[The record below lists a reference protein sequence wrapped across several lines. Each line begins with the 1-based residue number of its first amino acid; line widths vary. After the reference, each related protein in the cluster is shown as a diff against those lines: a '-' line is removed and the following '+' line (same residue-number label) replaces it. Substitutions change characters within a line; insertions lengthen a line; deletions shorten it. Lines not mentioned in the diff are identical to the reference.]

1 MMSLD
6 ELGQVVSRWSSD
18 LPSDLLRDLP
28 RDWPGL
34 IRSVEPRW
42 IAVFLVPAFVAAVSR
57 ILSATLACL
66 LLAGV
71 MLSLA
76 TPADPVHNLPQI
88 VAAWIAAILVAI
100 TAWSLRRYR
109 SRARR
114 EAGRMAALA
123 TDLEDT
129 RAALERE
136 VFARVLRQAPDGSR
150 RREPAASGE
159 MGRAISE
166 P

>member
-1 MMSLD
+1 MMSFD
-6 ELGQVVSRWSSD
+6 EFGQALSRWSAD
-18 LPSDLLRDLP
+18 LPSDMLRDLP
-28 RDWPGL
+28 SDWPGL
-34 IRSVEPRW
+34 VRSVEPRW
-42 IAVFLVPAFVAAVSR
+42 LALLAIPALVAALSR
-57 ILSATLACL
+57 IVSATLACL
-66 LLAGV
+66 LLTGV

-76 TPADPVHNLPQI
+76 TPADPPHNLPQI
-88 VAAWIAAILVAI
+88 AAAWVTAALVAV
-100 TAWSLRRYR
+100 TAWSLRRHK

-114 EAGRMAALA
+114 QAARMAALA

-150 RREPAASGE
+150 RREPVPGGE
-159 MGRAISE
+159 TGRRSSD

>member
-6 ELGQVVSRWSSD
+6 ELGQYLSLWSAD
-18 LPSDLLRDLP
+18 LPADLLRDLP

-34 IRSVEPRW
+34 VRSVEPRW
-42 IAVFLVPAFVAAVSR
+42 LAVFLVPAFVAAVSR

-76 TPADPVHNLPQI
+76 TPADPPHNLAQI
-88 VAAWIAAILVAI
+88 VAAWIAAALISIV
-100 TAWSLRRYR
+100 AWSLRRYR

-114 EAGRMAALA
+114 EAARTATLA
-123 TDLEDT
+123 MDLEET

-150 RREPAASGE
+150 RREPVMSGE
-159 MGRAISE
+159 TGRASSD

>member
-6 ELGQVVSRWSSD
+6 ELGQALSRWSSD

-34 IRSVEPRW
+34 ARSVEPRW
-42 IAVFLVPAFVAAVSR
+42 LAVFLVPAFVAVVSR
-57 ILSATLACL
+57 IVSATLACL

-88 VAAWIAAILVAI
+88 AAAWTAAALVAI
-100 TAWSLRRYR
+100 TAWSLRRYK

-114 EAGRMAALA
+114 EAARMAALA
-123 TDLEDT
+123 TDLEET

-150 RREPAASGE
+150 KREPGASGE
-159 MGRAISE
+159 TGRRVTE

>member
-6 ELGQVVSRWSSD
+6 ELGQALSRWSAD
-18 LPSDLLRDLP
+18 LPGDVLRDLP

-34 IRSVEPRW
+34 VRSVEPRW
-42 IAVFLVPAFVAAVSR
+42 LALFVVPALVAALSR
-57 ILSATLACL
+57 IVSATLACL

-76 TPADPVHNLPQI
+76 TPADPPHNLPQI
-88 VAAWIAAILVAI
+88 VAAWIAAALVAV
-100 TAWSLRRYR
+100 TAWSLRRHK

-114 EAGRMAALA
+114 QAARMATLA

-150 RREPAASGE
+150 KRDPVPGGE
-159 MGRAISE
+159 MGRRI
-166 P
+166 PDP

>member
-6 ELGQVVSRWSSD
+6 ELGQVLSRWSSD
-18 LPSDLLRDLP
+18 LPGDLFRDLP
-28 RDWPGL
+28 RDWSAL
-34 IRSVEPRW
+34 VRSMEPRW
-42 IAVFLVPAFVAAVSR
+42 LAVVLVPAFVAAVSR
-57 ILSATLACL
+57 LVSATLACL

-76 TPADPVHNLPQI
+76 TPSDPVHDLPQI
-88 VAAWIAAILVAI
+88 VAAWMAGVLIAI
-100 TAWSLRRYR
+100 TAWSLRRHK

-114 EAGRMAALA
+114 ETARTAALA
-123 TDLEDT
+123 RDLEET

-136 VFARVLRQAPDGSR
+136 VFARVLRQAPDGPR

-159 MGRAISE
+159 TGRRVAES
-166 P
+166 

>member
-6 ELGQVVSRWSSD
+6 ELGQVFSRWSAD
-18 LPSDLLRDLP
+18 LPADLWRDLP

-34 IRSVEPRW
+34 VQSVEPRW
-42 IAVFLVPAFVAAVSR
+42 LAVILVPALVAAVAR
-57 ILSATLACL
+57 IISATLACL
-66 LLAGV
+66 LLAGA

-88 VAAWIAAILVAI
+88 VAAWIAATLIAV
-100 TAWSLRRYR
+100 TAWSLRRSR

-114 EAGRMAALA
+114 EAARFAALA
-123 TDLEDT
+123 TDLEET

-136 VFARVLRQAPDGSR
+136 VFARVLRQTPDGVR
-150 RREPAASGE
+150 KREPAPFAE
-159 MGRAISE
+159 TGRRVTD

>member
-6 ELGQVVSRWSSD
+6 ELGQVLSRWSSD
-18 LPSDLLRDLP
+18 LPSDLLRDFP
-28 RDWPGL
+28 GDWPGL

-42 IAVFLVPAFVAAVSR
+42 LAVLLLPAFVAAVSR

-66 LLAGV
+66 LLAGA

-88 VAAWIAAILVAI
+88 VAAWIAAALVAV
-100 TAWSLRRYR
+100 TAWSLRRHK
-109 SRARR
+109 SRARLQ
-114 EAGRMAALA
+114 AARMASLA

-136 VFARVLRQAPDGSR
+136 VFARVLRQTPDGSR
-150 RREPAASGE
+150 RREPGPSGE
-159 MGRAISE
+159 TGRRVSD